1 MDAINEYWQ
10 IIVGVIT
17 LIVILSKLHLDVEI
31 LKQKV
36 KSLFELFNRKEKQ
49 MLEWIIS
56 NWEWCLIAFMIA
68 EKCVKASK
76 TQADDILL
84 DIVWKNIKKLAKK

>member
-1 MDAINEYWQ
+1 
-10 IIVGVIT
+10 
-17 LIVILSKLHLDVEI
+17 
-31 LKQKV
+31 
-36 KSLFELFNRKEKQ
+36 

-76 TQADDILL
+76 TKADDILL
-84 DIVWKNIKKLAKK
+84 DIVWKNIKSLVKK